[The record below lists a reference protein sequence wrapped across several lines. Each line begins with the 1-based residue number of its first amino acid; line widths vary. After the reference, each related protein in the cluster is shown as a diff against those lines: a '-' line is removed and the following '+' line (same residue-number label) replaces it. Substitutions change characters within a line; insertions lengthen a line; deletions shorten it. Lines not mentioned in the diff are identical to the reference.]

1 MTKSGV
7 KGFRAASI
15 PQFLLGRRCRTFN
28 FACGCGRMACRL
40 ACAVFGVIALG
51 AAALG
56 HPGGIAAARV
66 EAAPSLSIG
75 DRPGKKLLDAEPPP
89 QGLARKSN
97 VGEETWPGAA
107 MAKFIQL
114 RGTARCNV
122 PGAGPWNR
130 ATGLVHDCF
139 VEEEPTG
146 DAPTAAAAVAAAVD
160 SSEEDGMLSE
170 ERGRATQSE
179 NSRYVSK
186 SLRGVSSSLS
196 SPSPERPSPSA
207 RTGGVNADG
216 RTQSAAPLPAL
227 GKHIGRETAS
237 SEAPT
242 EDCWGG
248 EPPLEIAVE
257 DVRGG
262 DASLGFLLGRLKK
275 MVSDLERQPSLL
287 AAPDSGSFVRDQLLL
302 LIQDTAPP
310 IKPGFLRVFGVLRL
324 SVFLARSLPRVRL
337 RVCFHARVCGVANR
351 VHLCE
356 CHVIGS

>member
-1 MTKSGV
+1 M
-7 KGFRAASI
+7 
-15 PQFLLGRRCRTFN
+15 
-28 FACGCGRMACRL
+28 

-56 HPGGIAAARV
+56 HPGGITAARV
-66 EAAPSLSIG
+66 EAAPSLNFG
-75 DRPGKKLLDAEPPP
+75 DRPGKRLLDAEPPP
-89 QGLARKSN
+89 RALERKSN
-97 VGEETWPGAA
+97 VGEETWTGAA

-114 RGTARCNV
+114 RGTARCFA
-122 PGAGPWNR
+122 PGMGPWNR
-130 ATGLVHDCF
+130 ESGLVHDCF

-146 DAPTAAAAVAAAVD
+146 NAPTAAAAAAVD
-160 SSEEDGMLSE
+160 SSEEDWMLSE
-170 ERGRATQSE
+170 ERGRATHGE

-196 SPSPERPSPSA
+196 SPSPERPRPSA
-207 RTGGVNADG
+207 NARTRGVNADG
-216 RTQSAAPLPAL
+216 RTKSAAPLPAL

-237 SEAPT
+237 SEALT

-262 DASLGFLLGRLKK
+262 DASLGYLLGRLKK
-275 MVSDLERQPSLL
+275 MVSVLERQPSLL

-310 IKPGFLRVFGVLRL
+310 IKPGFLRVCGVLHL
-324 SVFLARSLPRVRL
+324 SVFLARCLPRVRL
-337 RVCFHARVCGVANR
+337 RVCFHAHLWGVANR

-356 CHVIGS
+356 CRCHVIESW

>member
-1 MTKSGV
+1 MQCSG
-7 KGFRAASI
+7 S
-15 PQFLLGRRCRTFN
+15 
-28 FACGCGRMACRL
+28 GRM

-56 HPGGIAAARV
+56 HPGGITAARV
-66 EAAPSLSIG
+66 EAAPSLNFG
-75 DRPGKKLLDAEPPP
+75 DRPGKRLLDAEPPP
-89 QGLARKSN
+89 RALERKSN
-97 VGEETWPGAA
+97 VGEETWTGAA

-114 RGTARCNV
+114 RGTARCFA
-122 PGAGPWNR
+122 PGMGPWNR
-130 ATGLVHDCF
+130 ESGLVHDCF

-146 DAPTAAAAVAAAVD
+146 NAPTAAAAAAVD
-160 SSEEDGMLSE
+160 SSEEDWMLSE
-170 ERGRATQSE
+170 ERGRATHGE

-196 SPSPERPSPSA
+196 SPSPERPRPSA
-207 RTGGVNADG
+207 RPCGVNADG

-237 SEAPT
+237 SETPT

-262 DASLGFLLGRLKK
+262 DASLGYLLGRLKK

-302 LIQDTAPP
+302 LDSQA
-310 IKPGFLRVFGVLRL
+310 
-324 SVFLARSLPRVRL
+324 
-337 RVCFHARVCGVANR
+337 
-351 VHLCE
+351 
-356 CHVIGS
+356 